1 MAKGSRSNRLFYKFL
16 FHALPARTVML
27 SWSTHIMQTTLYMQ
41 HFFINKTIL
50 NLFTV
55 VLTNKV
61 LITVYHTQWNLQLSS
76 NFNSCSELWGNI
88 SISKTMAVR
97 AFGHLQWIFFLSK
110 AVFSPDVVELMR
122 QYHQKIGDPEKRPP
136 ELKNLREEYDFIVIG
151 KEESSASILRRALR
165 VK

>member
-61 LITVYHTQWNLQLSS
+61 LITVYHTQ
-76 NFNSCSELWGNI
+76 
-88 SISKTMAVR
+88 
-97 AFGHLQWIFFLSK
+97 
-110 AVFSPDVVELMR
+110 
-122 QYHQKIGDPEKRPP
+122 
-136 ELKNLREEYDFIVIG
+136 
-151 KEESSASILRRALR
+151 
-165 VK
+165 